1 MTGCNAGFRLQ
12 LLLSSQE
19 SSVPARNGLAK
30 TAMALSVEE
39 LFSRGI
45 AAFQSGRL
53 GDAERYFT
61 EVLQHDPK
69 HVAALNLLGILLT
82 HFRRYPEA
90 EQVLQSALNINSNS
104 DVTFYNYGIV
114 LRALKR
120 PSEAVER
127 FSQALAINSTIA
139 ETWNNRGTVLNDL
152 RRHVDAISDFN
163 KAIALNPNYS
173 EAFCNKGKSYGELK
187 RYDEA
192 ISAYDK
198 ALALKPDL
206 AEAWLGRGNV
216 FFELEHHDEAIAA
229 YDKALSLKPD
239 LAEAW
244 QGCGKAYS
252 ILRRYDEAFVA
263 YDKALALKP
272 DFAEAWLG
280 RGNVFTE
287 LRRYDEAFAA
297 YDKALALKPGLAEAW
312 LGRGSVF
319 IELRCYE
326 EAFAAYD
333 KALAIKTDLAEGWL
347 GRGNV
352 FNELRRYDEAFAAY
366 DRALALKPDLAEAWV
381 GRGNVYEGRALY
393 EEACAAFDKAIS
405 LKPDLI
411 EAYFNKAGVELCVGH
426 FAEGWDLYE
435 WRSQARETRELT
447 ARLKSLN
454 VAVRQDRTAL
464 KGKTVAILSEQGI
477 GDEIMFAS
485 MLPDLIKDARA
496 IYYEVDPRLTRLFE
510 SAFPGITVASRGERE
525 HLSDQAFDVV
535 LQAGSLGYAYRRNPE
550 AFPRVAYLGADPALV
565 TKWKSILEREAKARP
580 KIGISWRGG
589 TDRTRRDQRSIQL
602 EQLPS
607 IITREDCYF
616 VSLQHGDVR
625 DEIGKFNLLWNGS
638 LHVPFE
644 DFSNF
649 DQLAALIKS
658 LDLIISVQNTTI
670 HMCGAL
676 GQKCWGMIPWRPEWR
691 YGSKGKKMIWYS
703 TVDLYR
709 PNAPDDWQGIIGLIN
724 SDLTDFA
731 KGHRHD

>member
-1 MTGCNAGFRLQ
+1 MKCARINERGL
-12 LLLSSQE
+12 E
-19 SSVPARNGLAK
+19 SSVPARNVSAK
-30 TAMALSVEE
+30 TAMALPVEE
-39 LFSRGI
+39 LFTRAI
-45 AAFQSGRL
+45 AAFQAGRL
-53 GDAERYFT
+53 DDAERCFT
-61 EVLQHDPK
+61 EVLQRDPK
-69 HVAALNLLGILLT
+69 HIAALNLLGILLT
-82 HFRRYPEA
+82 HSGRYPEA
-90 EQVLQSALNINSNS
+90 EQVLQSALSINSSS
-104 DVTFYNYGIV
+104 DATFYNYGIV

-120 PSEAVER
+120 PSEALER
-127 FSQALAINSTIA
+127 FSQALAINSAIA

-152 RRHVDAISDFN
+152 KRHADAISDFN

-192 ISAYDK
+192 NTAFDRALALKPDLAEAWLGRGDVFFELERHNEAIAAYDKALSLKPDLAEAWHGCGKAHSVLRHYDEAFAAYDK

-216 FFELEHHDEAIAA
+216 FTEL
-229 YDKALSLKPD
+229 K
-239 LAEAW
+239 
-244 QGCGKAYS
+244 
-252 ILRRYDEAFVA
+252 RYDEAFAA

-272 DFAEAWLG
+272 DLAGVWLG
-280 RGNVFTE
+280 RGSVFIE

-297 YDKALALKPGLAEAW
+297 YDKALALKP
-312 LGRGSVF
+312 
-319 IELRCYE
+319 
-326 EAFAAYD
+326 
-333 KALAIKTDLAEGWL
+333 DLAEGWV

-352 FNELRRYDEAFAAY
+352 FNELRRYDEASAAY
-366 DRALALKPDLAEAWV
+366 DRALALKSDLAEAWV

-435 WRSQARETRELT
+435 WRSQTKENREFA

-454 VAVRQDRTAL
+454 VAVRQDRSAVI
-464 KGKTVAILSEQGI
+464 GKTVAILSEQGI

-496 IYYEVDPRLTRLFE
+496 IYYEVDPRLVRLFKA
-510 SAFPGITVASRGERE
+510 AFPGIIVASRGERE
-525 HLSDQAFDVV
+525 YLKEQAFDVV
-535 LQAGSLGYAYRRNPE
+535 LQAGSLGYAYRRDPE
-550 AFPRVAYLGADPALV
+550 AFPQVAYLSADPALV
-565 TKWKSILEREAKARP
+565 AKWKSTLEREAGARP

-589 TDRTRRDQRSIQL
+589 TDRTRRDRRSIQL
-602 EQLPS
+602 EQLRS
-607 IITREDCYF
+607 IVTRKDCYF
-616 VSLQHGDVR
+616 VSLQYGDVR
-625 DEIGKFNLLWNGS
+625 DEIDKFNLLWNGS
-638 LHVPFE
+638 LNVPFE

-649 DQLAALIKS
+649 EQLAALIKA

-691 YGSKGKKMIWYS
+691 YGSKEKKMIWYS
-703 TVDLYR
+703 TIDLYR
-709 PNAPDDWQGIIGLIN
+709 PKAPDDWQGIIDLIN
-724 SDLTDFA
+724 SDLTDFV
-731 KGHRHD
+731 KGQWHD